1 MLRQLA
7 VSLATLIALS
17 IALSHSSQARAEAWF
32 EVEVYIFERQS
43 QSTEQWPMAPIET
56 KTNSAIDL
64 ISPVVGQAV
73 VSMANESAPCTLIYD
88 VDANSHCAE
97 NTSANSAASTNSDAN
112 STHLSHSGVL
122 TTPGPSIH
130 PLTQYRYPSM
140 IPSAIGSSSQTYA
153 KLGSGPVLLANR
165 QGQFASIVNSL
176 SRERSNRS
184 LLHMTWQQPM
194 AGKSGSMPIRL
205 FAGKNFSSSYHFDG
219 RQIAQQALT
228 PAEPTP
234 QGGQGMGD
242 NWAPLLPS
250 PVWQL
255 DGTLNIYLNH
265 YLYIE
270 TALFLRKEGRKLL
283 PVPTDDSNTNTNT
296 AGATPNKVMTPYLMY
311 IPLEQNRRVKSDE
324 IHYLD
329 HPEMGMVI
337 QIRKMTQ
344 PTA

>member
-7 VSLATLIALS
+7 VSIATLIALS
-17 IALSHSSQARAEAWF
+17 HSSLARAEAWF

-73 VSMANESAPCTLIYD
+73 VSMSNESAPCTLVYD
-88 VDANSHCAE
+88 ADANSHCAE
-97 NTSANSAASTNSDAN
+97 NTNTNATNNTDN
-112 STHLSHSGVL
+112 STTSGL
-122 TTPGPSIH
+122 RITGPSTTT
-130 PLTQYRYPSM
+130 TQYRYPSM
-140 IPSAIGSSSQTYA
+140 IPSEIGSSSQTYA
-153 KLGSGPVLLANR
+153 KLGSGPVLLASN

-176 SRERSNRS
+176 SRERGNRS

-194 AGKSGSMPIRL
+194 TGKSGSVPVRL
-205 FAGKNFSSSYHFDG
+205 FAGKDFSANYHFDG
-219 RQIAQQALT
+219 RQIVQQALNSSMQNT
-228 PAEPTP
+228 
-234 QGGQGMGD
+234 QSSQGMALESS
-242 NWAPLLPS
+242 APLLPS

-255 DGTLNIYLNH
+255 DGTLNIYLSH

-270 TALFLRKEGRKLL
+270 TALNLRKEGRKLM
-283 PVPTDDSNTNTNT
+283 PVPTDETSTNTN
-296 AGATPNKVMTPYLMY
+296 ATPVKVMTPYLMS

-337 QIRKMTQ
+337 QIRKMAQ
-344 PTA
+344 PSA

>member
-7 VSLATLIALS
+7 VSIATLIALS
-17 IALSHSSQARAEAWF
+17 HSSLARAEAWF

-73 VSMANESAPCTLIYD
+73 VSMSNESAPCTLVYD
-88 VDANSHCAE
+88 ADANSHCAE
-97 NTSANSAASTNSDAN
+97 NTNTNATSNSDN
-112 STHLSHSGVL
+112 STSGGL
-122 TTPGPSIH
+122 RITGPSTTT
-130 PLTQYRYPSM
+130 TQYRYPSM
-140 IPSAIGSSSQTYA
+140 IPSEIGSSSQTYA
-153 KLGSGPVLLANR
+153 KLGSGPVLLASNR
-165 QGQFASIVNSL
+165 GQFASIVNSL
-176 SRERSNRS
+176 SRERGNRS

-194 AGKSGSMPIRL
+194 TGKSGSVPVRL
-205 FAGKNFSSSYHFDG
+205 FAGKDFSANYHFDG
-219 RQIAQQALT
+219 RQIVQQALNSSMQNT
-228 PAEPTP
+228 
-234 QGGQGMGD
+234 QGSQGMALESS
-242 NWAPLLPS
+242 APLLPS

-255 DGTLNIYLNH
+255 DGTLNIYLSH

-270 TALFLRKEGRKLL
+270 TALNLRKEGRKLM
-283 PVPTDDSNTNTNT
+283 PVPTDETSTNTN
-296 AGATPNKVMTPYLMY
+296 ATPVKVMTPYLMS

-337 QIRKMTQ
+337 QIRKMAQ
-344 PTA
+344 PSA

>member
-7 VSLATLIALS
+7 VSIATLIALS
-17 IALSHSSQARAEAWF
+17 HSSLARAEAWF

-73 VSMANESAPCTLIYD
+73 VSVSNEPAPCTLVYD
-88 VDANSHCAE
+88 ADANSHCAE
-97 NTSANSAASTNSDAN
+97 STNTDAN
-112 STHLSHSGVL
+112 SINSGTL
-122 TTPGPSIH
+122 TISGPSSNT
-130 PLTQYRYPSM
+130 LTQYRYPNM
-140 IPSAIGSSSQTYA
+140 IPSEIGSSSQTYA
-153 KLGSGPVLLANR
+153 KLGSGPVLLASS

-176 SRERSNRS
+176 SRERGNRS

-194 AGKSGSMPIRL
+194 QGKSGSMPIRL
-205 FAGKNFSSSYHFDG
+205 FAGKDFSANYHFDG
-219 RQIAQQALT
+219 RQIVQQALNT
-228 PAEPTP
+228 SMQNT
-234 QGGQGMGD
+234 QGSQGTSLE
-242 NWAPLLPS
+242 NSAPLLPS

-255 DGTLNIYLNH
+255 DGTLNIYLSH

-270 TALFLRKEGRKLL
+270 TALNLRKEGRKLM
-283 PVPTDDSNTNTNT
+283 PVPTDDTNINTN
-296 AGATPNKVMTPYLMY
+296 AAVATPVKVMTPYLMS

-337 QIRKMTQ
+337 QIRKMAQ
-344 PTA
+344 PNA